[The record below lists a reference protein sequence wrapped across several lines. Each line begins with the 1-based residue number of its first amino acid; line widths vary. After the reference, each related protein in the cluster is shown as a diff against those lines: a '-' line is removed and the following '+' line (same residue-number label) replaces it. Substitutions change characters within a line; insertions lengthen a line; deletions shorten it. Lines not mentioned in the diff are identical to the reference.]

1 VPPDAG
7 ATVIDFERIKG
18 VSSDWIMGHVR
29 AGKEV
34 FRKEIEDSGLT
45 LVEEVKSD
53 GVKENY
59 VLKFK
64 KG

>member
-1 VPPDAG
+1 VPPDAVAAVVG
-7 ATVIDFERIKG
+7 FVRIKG

-34 FRKEIEDSGLT
+34 FRKEIEDPGVA
-45 LVEEVKSD
+45 LVGEGKIE

-59 VLKFK
+59 VLRFR